1 MRNPSL
7 PTDQAKDFAAAK
19 TLRARIGHQSRQNLA
34 DTLRSENRHSEAKL
48 YSATGRTRHGEPH
61 NMLSPLVS
69 MDPPVSR
76 VAATRSVTPG
86 DKAMPCSQSSLSI
99 RKWRKPPSTITS
111 SHIEHFRHIGLSTVR
126 STIDRTARS
135 QFDIVNA
142 IYLRVRAFA
151 RCGLCRRSG

>member
-1 MRNPSL
+1 
-7 PTDQAKDFAAAK
+7 
-19 TLRARIGHQSRQNLA
+19 
-34 DTLRSENRHSEAKL
+34 
-48 YSATGRTRHGEPH
+48 
-61 NMLSPLVS
+61 

-76 VAATRSVTPG
+76 LAATRSVMPG
-86 DKAMPCSQSSLSI
+86 DKAMRCSQSSLPI
-99 RKWRKPPSTITS
+99 RKRRKPPPTITS

-151 RCGLCRRSG
+151 RCGLCRRSGQRSWEISGRAQLRFRVSQSQDLYDEPEPVRKGTKNAETCGYEQEGIILVEKCGPRGIVKF